1 MASSRRFSPLTR
13 LLLLIALGWSSQ
25 TVTEPLPS
33 SSGATLYFK
42 LPIDGLRPV
51 SQESRIGL
59 SLHHTLTNTPS
70 NSSQPSPHQ
79 LSLVD
84 WSYSAQ
90 QGPRLT
96 MLGINPMIFNH
107 SQLSAAERAKREQL
121 EENLQAILIVG
132 LGLATASGVIAS
144 SD

>member
-1 MASSRRFSPLTR
+1 MHWAGAARLSPSPCQVAPAQRSTSSCPS
-13 LLLLIALGWSSQ
+13 
-25 TVTEPLPS
+25 TV
-33 SSGATLYFK
+33 
-42 LPIDGLRPV
+42 LRPV

-70 NSSQPSPHQ
+70 NSSQSSPHQ

-96 MLGINPMIFNH
+96 MLGINPMIVKRSH
-107 SQLSAAERAKREQL
+107 LSAAERAKQEQL
-121 EENLQAILIVG
+121 EENLQTILIVG